1 MVNQQQ
7 TNNSA
12 QVQDLTE
19 ALTAARRMQQD
30 WLNYGLNFVHIYVE
44 DVEGDWLETW
54 GDDEISNP
62 LFDSIKDFLV
72 SDDDVAIKIRNYMGD
87 TSLFDLAVDLEECLR
102 ISRENDKISAVK
114 DVLVRDIN
122 LDIDN
127 LELLDLASYFVNKC
141 CHKNSEPRIVEV

>member
-12 QVQDLTE
+12 QLENLTE
-19 ALTAARRMQQD
+19 ALAAARNMQQD

-114 DVLVRDIN
+114 DVLVSDIN

-141 CHKNSEPRIVEV
+141 FHKNSEPRIVEV